1 MRIELV
7 RRCKGMWRKR
17 GGAGEEMEQ
26 SRAVEAYTQGE
37 RGEQHEWRCWV
48 LQLEHAREKRRGC
61 EWNGAERWEYTR
73 RWNEAERRE
82 LRGAVT

>member
-1 MRIELV
+1 MRIELA

-48 LQLEHAREKRRGC
+48 LQLEHAREWRRRVVS
-61 EWNGAERWEYTR
+61 EWNGVKRCEHTR
-73 RWNEAERRE
+73 R
-82 LRGAVT
+82 